1 MLVVAV
7 EQLKVQVLL
16 ELDQQVVLV
25 ALVEEAHVLGE
36 LPLLGTS
43 VLLVE
48 LILAVVALV
57 AVEEEVVKPT
67 A

>member
-1 MLVVAV
+1 MEAV
-7 EQLKVQVLL
+7 EEDRKVKL
-16 ELDQQVVLV
+16 VVLV
-25 ALVEEAHVLGE
+25 DLVEEAHVLGE
-36 LPLLGTS
+36 LPLLVTS